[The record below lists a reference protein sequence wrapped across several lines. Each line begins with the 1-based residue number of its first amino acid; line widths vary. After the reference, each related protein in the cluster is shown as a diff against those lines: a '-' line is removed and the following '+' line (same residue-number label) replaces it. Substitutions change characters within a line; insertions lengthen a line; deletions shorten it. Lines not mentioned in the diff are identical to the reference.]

1 MFTRQAALVDFVTTL
16 SAMCALLSRSK
27 VAKSRSSA
35 SDLLREHCTVPGVA
49 IDKYRSISDGHHYL
63 ARL

>member
-16 SAMCALLSRSK
+16 SAVCALLSRSK

-35 SDLLREHCTVPGVA
+35 SDLLREDCTVHGVA
-49 IDKYRSISDGHHYL
+49 IDKHRSISDGHHHL